1 MIAIGSDHAG
11 FNLKNKIKAYLKKLG
26 MEYKDFGAYSA
37 EPCDD
42 YPYIAAAVS
51 EAVVNGGYERGILI
65 CGTGIGMSIVAN
77 KVPGVRAALCNEL
90 FSAKKSREHNNANV
104 LTLGSRIVDEKL
116 AKEIVRVW
124 STTEFMGG
132 RHTKRVNEYCE
143 IEKKYIHKS
152 KYRRGK
158 GELMTVKTEKI
169 VDLSHTLLPGKEEY
183 ELEVKNKF
191 VEELLP
197 KVRRSQGNWYIMS
210 EVFMWSH
217 VGTHLEAPYHYFK
230 KGKDVS
236 QIPMER
242 VMGEAVILDF
252 SHKETN
258 EPITKEELEEKGAD
272 IKEGDIIILKTGL
285 DRFYRTSKAH
295 DRPYL
300 TPQATSW
307 LVEKKISCLA
317 TDASGFEVRG
327 VHDQPNHKLLFE
339 NDIPV
344 IEHLTNLDKLTK
356 KRIFLIA
363 LPWKVKGLD
372 SSPVRVIAVE
382 E

>member
-1 MIAIGSDHAG
+1 MRKEESPMM
-11 FNLKNKIKAYLKKLG
+11 KK
-26 MEYKDFGAYSA
+26 
-37 EPCDD
+37 
-42 YPYIAAAVS
+42 
-51 EAVVNGGYERGILI
+51 
-65 CGTGIGMSIVAN
+65 
-77 KVPGVRAALCNEL
+77 
-90 FSAKKSREHNNANV
+90 
-104 LTLGSRIVDEKL
+104 
-116 AKEIVRVW
+116 
-124 STTEFMGG
+124 
-132 RHTKRVNEYCE
+132 KR
-143 IEKKYIHKS
+143 
-152 KYRRGK
+152 
-158 GELMTVKTEKI
+158 I

-183 ELEVKNKF
+183 KLEVKNKF
-191 VEELLP
+191 VEEFLP
-197 KVRRSQGNWYIMS
+197 DYFRPKENWYIMS

-217 VGTHLEAPYHYFK
+217 VGTHLEAPYHYLRE
-230 KGKDVS
+230 GKDVS
-236 QIPMER
+236 QISMER

-258 EPITKEELEEKGAD
+258 EAITQEELEEKGAD

-300 TPQATSW
+300 TLQATSW

-327 VHDQPNHKLLFE
+327 VHDQPNHKLLFK

-356 KRIFLIA
+356 KRVFLIA

-372 SSPVRVIAVE
+372 SSPVRVIAIE

>member
-1 MIAIGSDHAG
+1 MRKRE
-11 FNLKNKIKAYLKKLG
+11 LPMMKK
-26 MEYKDFGAYSA
+26 
-37 EPCDD
+37 
-42 YPYIAAAVS
+42 
-51 EAVVNGGYERGILI
+51 
-65 CGTGIGMSIVAN
+65 
-77 KVPGVRAALCNEL
+77 
-90 FSAKKSREHNNANV
+90 
-104 LTLGSRIVDEKL
+104 
-116 AKEIVRVW
+116 
-124 STTEFMGG
+124 
-132 RHTKRVNEYCE
+132 KR
-143 IEKKYIHKS
+143 
-152 KYRRGK
+152 
-158 GELMTVKTEKI
+158 I

-183 ELEVKNKF
+183 KLEVKNKF
-191 VEELLP
+191 VEEFLP
-197 KVRRSQGNWYIMS
+197 GHFRPKENWYIMS

-217 VGTHLEAPYHYFK
+217 VGTHLEAPYHYLRE
-230 KGKDVS
+230 GKDVS
-236 QIPMER
+236 QIPIER

-300 TPQATSW
+300 TLQATSW

-327 VHDQPNHKLLFE
+327 VHDQPNHKLLFK

-344 IEHLTNLDKLTK
+344 IEHLTNLDKLTR

-372 SSPVRVIAVE
+372 SSPVRVIAIE

>member
-1 MIAIGSDHAG
+1 MRKRESPMM
-11 FNLKNKIKAYLKKLG
+11 KK
-26 MEYKDFGAYSA
+26 
-37 EPCDD
+37 
-42 YPYIAAAVS
+42 
-51 EAVVNGGYERGILI
+51 
-65 CGTGIGMSIVAN
+65 
-77 KVPGVRAALCNEL
+77 
-90 FSAKKSREHNNANV
+90 
-104 LTLGSRIVDEKL
+104 
-116 AKEIVRVW
+116 
-124 STTEFMGG
+124 
-132 RHTKRVNEYCE
+132 KR
-143 IEKKYIHKS
+143 
-152 KYRRGK
+152 
-158 GELMTVKTEKI
+158 I

-183 ELEVKNKF
+183 KLEVKNKF
-191 VEELLP
+191 VEEFLP
-197 KVRRSQGNWYIMS
+197 DHFRPKESWYIMS

-217 VGTHLEAPYHYFK
+217 VGTHLEAPYHYLRG
-230 KGKDVS
+230 GKDVS
-236 QIPMER
+236 QISMER

-300 TPQATSW
+300 TLQATSW

-327 VHDQPNHKLLFE
+327 VHDQPNHKLLFK

-344 IEHLTNLDKLTK
+344 IEHLTNLDKLTR

-372 SSPVRVIAVE
+372 SSPVRVIAIE